1 MKRNISKIVSLV
13 VLLTLIGQIIVSSLN
28 VVYTDEISEESSEI
42 GLEDMFNKEVD
53 LENCFFPDSFLIFQK
68 LGKISVA
75 RSVFHY
81 QFNKY
86 HLVDISISVPP
97 PQEVV

>member
-1 MKRNISKIVSLV
+1 MKRNISKIVSLF
-13 VLLTLIGQIIVSSLN
+13 VLITLMGQLIVSSIN
-28 VVYTDEISEESSEI
+28 VVSSDEISEESSEI
-42 GLEDMFNKEVD
+42 GLEDMFDKEVD
-53 LENCFFPDSFLIFQK
+53 FENYFVPDSFLIFQK

-97 PQEVV
+97 PQEVI

>member
-1 MKRNISKIVSLV
+1 MKRNISKIVSLF
-13 VLLTLIGQIIVSSLN
+13 VLITLMGQLIVSSIN
-28 VVYTDEISEESSEI
+28 VVSSDEISEESSEI
-42 GLEDMFNKEVD
+42 GLEDMFDKEVN
-53 LENCFFPDSFLIFQK
+53 LENCFFSDSFLIFQK
-68 LGKISVA
+68 LGEISVS

-97 PQEVV
+97 PQSVV

>member
-1 MKRNISKIVSLV
+1 MKRNISKIVSLF
-13 VLLTLIGQIIVSSLN
+13 VLITLMGQLIVSSIN
-28 VVYTDEISEESSEI
+28 VVSSDEISEESSEI
-42 GLEDMFNKEVD
+42 GLEDMFDKEVD
-53 LENCFFPDSFLIFQK
+53 FENCFFSDSFLIFQK
-68 LGKISVA
+68 LGEISVS

-97 PQEVV
+97 PQELV

>member
-1 MKRNISKIVSLV
+1 MKRNISKIVSLF
-13 VLLTLIGQIIVSSLN
+13 VLITLMGQLIVSSIN
-28 VVYTDEISEESSEI
+28 VVSSDEISEESSEI
-42 GLEDMFNKEVD
+42 GLEDMFDKEVD
-53 LENCFFPDSFLIFQK
+53 LENCFFSDSFLIFQK
-68 LGKISVA
+68 LGEISVS

-97 PQEVV
+97 PQELV